1 MRSDTQPDMLRTMVF
16 SAVVT
21 ALTVLLSPVF
31 SFPLGVTR
39 AFPIQ
44 HMANIFLAVL
54 AGTRY
59 GVAAAFTASL
69 IRNIA
74 GTGSL
79 LAFPGSMIGAFLS
92 GWLYSRT
99 HKLWAAAAGEFF
111 GTSVLG
117 GLASYPIAALL
128 LGSEKGAFFY
138 VSLFAVSCGAGCVI
152 AYCALKAVSLCQP
165 SLLRGRR

>member
-1 MRSDTQPDMLRTMVF
+1 MHSDTQPDMLRTMVF

-99 HKLWAAAAGEFF
+99 HKLWAAAAGEFSAPPSWADSRPIPSPPSCSARKKALSS
-111 GTSVLG
+111 TSPSSPSPAARD
-117 GLASYPIAALL
+117 ASSPTA
-128 LGSEKGAFFY
+128 
-138 VSLFAVSCGAGCVI
+138 
-152 AYCALKAVSLCQP
+152 
-165 SLLRGRR
+165 R